1 MTPDVVIID
10 SGGANLTSLRY
21 AFERLDARAE
31 VSSDGSR
38 IASADRVVLPGVG
51 NAAHAMRRLRDA
63 QLIEVIRTLTQPVLG
78 ICLGM
83 HLLFQ
88 RSAEG
93 PTACLNLLPYAV
105 ESLTVLPGL
114 PVPHMGWNQIRSLRN
129 DPVLEG
135 IKNGDHF
142 YFVHRYA
149 APVTEHTLASSEYG
163 VAIAAVV
170 RHRNFWGAQFHPERS
185 GAAGS
190 QMLANFL
197 QVQPCC

>member
-1 MTPDVVIID
+1 MNPEVVIID

-21 AFERLDARAE
+21 AFERLDARAD

-93 PTACLNLLPYAV
+93 PTACLNLLPCAV

-129 DPVLEG
+129 DPMLEG
-135 IKNGDHF
+135 IKSGDHF

-163 VAIAAVV
+163 VTIAAVV

-190 QMLANFL
+190 RMLANFL
-197 QVQPCC
+197 QVQPCW